1 MAAALE
7 RIRSARALLESHLE
21 EAEPF
26 HGAIRRQI
34 MASVVHYSTK
44 IEGNRLSRE
53 QVEAIIA
60 GEAIEAPEKDKVEA
74 TNYLQAMKWCQA
86 RATDPDWR
94 MSHETILTLHFLVGQ
109 NLGEDYAPLGR
120 YRERQNTV
128 SDRGSG
134 AVIYWPPRPEEIRFL
149 MSEFVDWCRR
159 APDSGMDPYIAN
171 ALAHLN
177 FVALHPFSDGNGRV
191 ARVLCSLLMMRDGY
205 RAQAFY
211 SLEEY
216 FGVNWRHYAQ
226 QIEKVLGPRWDPTRV
241 DCTTW
246 IEWYLD
252 AVATQV
258 SQAEQSLR
266 RAIATLVV
274 VYAGFS
280 VDKVLQGGRR
290 ALAVWLAVRDG
301 QVTNRTYRL
310 ATAVSQKTA
319 SEELRSLTDA
329 GYLRATGRGRG
340 VKYLLGDKV
349 AAWGDY
355 EHLVEIA
362 EQRGADGVIEAI
374 EELRDGPR
382 LF

>member
-1 MAAALE
+1 
-7 RIRSARALLESHLE
+7 
-21 EAEPF
+21 
-26 HGAIRRQI
+26 

-94 MSHETILTLHFLVGQ
+94 MSHETILTMHFLIGQ
-109 NLGEDYAPLGR
+109 NLEEDYAPLGR
-120 YRERQNTV
+120 YRERQNNV
-128 SDRGSG
+128 SDRRSG
-134 AVIYWPPRPEEIRFL
+134 AVIYWPPRPEDVRTL
-149 MSEFVDWCRR
+149 MGEFVDWCRR
-159 APDSGMDPYIAN
+159 APDSDMHPHIVN

-216 FGVNWRHYAQ
+216 FGVNWRQYAT
-226 QIEKVLGPRWDPTRV
+226 QIEGVLGPRWDPGRI

-246 IEWYLD
+246 VERYLD

-258 SQAEQSLR
+258 AQAEQSLR
-266 RAIATLVV
+266 RAIATLAV
-274 VYAGFS
+274 VYAGFA
-280 VDKVLQGGRR
+280 VDNVQGGRR

-310 ATAVSQKTA
+310 ATSVSQKTA
-319 SEELRSLTDA
+319 SEELRSLTEI
-329 GYLRATGRGRG
+329 GYLTATGRGRG

-349 AAWGDY
+349 KAWGDY
-355 EHLVEIA
+355 EQLVEIA
-362 EQRGADGVIEAI
+362 EQRGADGVV
-374 EELRDGPR
+374 EEINRLREGPR